1 MVVGGVGRA
10 QLLQAVDL
18 DGDADGGGD
27 VDVAD
32 VSYIKNKV
40 YIKCHCLHFWTSK
53 NTKKLLLAGYSTK
66 TDIQPTRYRARY
78 FILYPDEYRI

>member
-1 MVVGGVGRA
+1 MGGGVVGVVVGGVGRA

-40 YIKCHCLHFWTSK
+40 YI
-53 NTKKLLLAGYSTK
+53 
-66 TDIQPTRYRARY
+66 
-78 FILYPDEYRI
+78 